1 MHLVCYKRSLQ
12 QSCKRYFT
20 LDFLLVLYLFFLIHI
35 FFLFDQKFSLDI
47 LCFNTG
53 TQKSRKI
60 ATLRRRLTH
69 CQIRLKTI
77 FPESTMQINQNL
89 MVPEN
94 SIHSFIKTYIY
105 ILKIFYT
112 KMLKILAGIY
122 LKTFVQKVY
131 FYKVARATI
140 YKHF

>member
-1 MHLVCYKRSLQ
+1 
-12 QSCKRYFT
+12 
-20 LDFLLVLYLFFLIHI
+20 
-35 FFLFDQKFSLDI
+35 
-47 LCFNTG
+47 
-53 TQKSRKI
+53 
-60 ATLRRRLTH
+60 
-69 CQIRLKTI
+69 
-77 FPESTMQINQNL
+77 

-105 ILKIFYT
+105 VLKIFYT